1 MKDINTSP
9 LPVRWVHYCP
19 HFTGEQTEAVEERV
33 QGWHSLIPH
42 PLLPYLWQSAHCL
55 PLSPHW
61 ASESYSTQHSR
72 LP

>member
-19 HFTGEQTEAVEERV
+19 HFTGEQTEAVEERM

-42 PLLPYLWQSAHCL
+42 PLLPYRGSQRTVSH
-55 PLSPHW
+55 
-61 ASESYSTQHSR
+61 
-72 LP
+72 